1 MFEAPV
7 VDSLDA
13 RACADRLDASVLRER
28 SVGAERL
35 ALAAHWADLHPVVGE
50 TDAQESWTPHRRRTQ
65 VQVRTFGADGTPAVS
80 EFAAEELGCLLRTTT
95 TSAAGL
101 MRDALELRHRHPLL
115 WEAVMTGRV
124 EDWKA
129 RKVARAT
136 AAADLGVNEARWV
149 DGQTVTAV
157 TNLPFGRAMT
167 VVDGK
172 IIAADP
178 EGHEER
184 RRLEAE
190 RRYVSVGRA
199 ANRYGLRTL
208 IAQTTTG
215 DAARLNA
222 MVDHLAEA
230 LGGTGDEDP
239 KSVRRAK
246 ALGLLAN
253 PAMACVF
260 LAEQHPDVAG
270 PSAASP
276 GAGQEPATPTADD
289 PDAEEPAEPGEPSAV
304 ELAVWFG
311 RLLHQLGTK
320 ALTRLRPRTV
330 LYLHLA
336 EEAVDGVASAKV
348 ARAEELGPLGVEQ
361 LREWLGTD
369 RVVVRPVL
377 DPMGL
382 APVDEYEIP
391 ARHREAMQLLTP
403 VEVFPWGTL
412 PTCRADGDHTKP
424 YVPVDRGGPP
434 GQTDLANLGPLARRH
449 HLAKTFGAFTLHQPL
464 PGMYVWRTPT
474 GHWYQVDN
482 EGTHALGRATPSVVE
497 QLRTPASPVE
507 NAFRRMLAA
516 A

>member
-13 RACADRLDASVLRER
+13 RSCADRLDASVLRER

-35 ALAAHWADLHPVVGE
+35 ALAAHWADLHPVVAE
-50 TDAQESWTPHRRRTQ
+50 APPDWTPHRRRTQ
-65 VQVRTFGADGTPAVS
+65 TRARACGADGTPAVS
-80 EFAAEELGCLLRTTT
+80 EFAVEELGCLLRTTT

-101 MRDALELRHRHPLL
+101 MRDALELRHRHPQL

-136 AAADLGVNEARWV
+136 TAADLGINQARWV
-149 DGQTVTAV
+149 DGETVTAV
-157 TNLPFGRAMT
+157 TNLPFGRAMS
-167 VVDGK
+167 VIEAK

-178 EGHEER
+178 EGYEER
-184 RRLEAE
+184 RQQEAE
-190 RRYVSVGRA
+190 RRYVSVGRG
-199 ANRYGLRTL
+199 ANRFGMRTL
-208 IAQTTTG
+208 IAQTTAG
-215 DAARLNA
+215 DVLRLNA
-222 MVDHLAEA
+222 MVDHLAEL
-230 LGGTGDEDP
+230 LGAAGDGDP

-260 LAEQHPDVAG
+260 LADQHPDVA
-270 PSAASP
+270 PM
-276 GAGQEPATPTADD
+276 DD
-289 PDAEEPAEPGEPSAV
+289 AEPAEVEPGGPESVPPSAV

-311 RLLHQLGTK
+311 RLLRGLGKK
-320 ALTRLRPRTV
+320 ALNRLRPRTV
-330 LYLHLA
+330 LYLHIA
-336 EEAVDGVASAKV
+336 EEAVRGHAGSQVG
-348 ARAEELGPLGVEQ
+348 RAEELGAVGVGE

-382 APVDEYEIP
+382 APVDEHAIP
-391 ARHREAMQLLTP
+391 ARHREAMQLMCP
-403 VEVFPWGTL
+403 VEIYPWGTRASR
-412 PTCRADGDHTKP
+412 RADGDHTKP

-434 GQTDLANLGPLARRH
+434 GQTRLDNLGPLGRRH
-449 HLAKTFGAFTLHQPL
+449 HRAKTVGGFTLHQPL
-464 PGMYVWRTPT
+464 PGMFLWRIPS

-482 EGTHALGRATPSVVE
+482 EGTHALGRETPAIIE
-497 QLRTPASPVE
+497 QLQAPGSVME
-507 NAFRRMLAA
+507 NAFRRMLAVA
-516 A
+516 

>member
-13 RACADRLDASVLRER
+13 RTCADRLDASVLRER

-149 DGQTVTAV
+149 RGQTVTAV

-215 DAARLNA
+215 DVARLNA

-276 GAGQEPATPTADD
+276 GAGQ
-289 PDAEEPAEPGEPSAV
+289 EPAEPGEPSAV

-361 LREWLGTD
+361 LREWLGTRPRRGATRPGPD
-369 RVVVRPVL
+369 GAGSGGRVR
-377 DPMGL
+377 DP
-382 APVDEYEIP
+382 
-391 ARHREAMQLLTP
+391 R
-403 VEVFPWGTL
+403 
-412 PTCRADGDHTKP
+412 
-424 YVPVDRGGPP
+424 
-434 GQTDLANLGPLARRH
+434 
-449 HLAKTFGAFTLHQPL
+449 
-464 PGMYVWRTPT
+464 
-474 GHWYQVDN
+474 
-482 EGTHALGRATPSVVE
+482 
-497 QLRTPASPVE
+497 PAS
-507 NAFRRMLAA
+507 
-516 A
+516 